1 MSVIF
6 IIVIVLLISDMNNVK
21 TVPCVVLGT
30 LKVTDNADAW
40 ERFVEQSAK
49 GQVGKLRVKW
59 ADPDISSEA
68 ELEFDGQNYKY
79 KEGQSQETYKYLLE
93 LRGTMPFA
101 AGESYFI
108 VLADVQYSFNEIA
121 QSLYSS
127 ESKYANIPYKLLN

>member
-40 ERFVEQSAK
+40 EQFVEQSAK
-49 GQVGKLRVKW
+49 GQVGKLR